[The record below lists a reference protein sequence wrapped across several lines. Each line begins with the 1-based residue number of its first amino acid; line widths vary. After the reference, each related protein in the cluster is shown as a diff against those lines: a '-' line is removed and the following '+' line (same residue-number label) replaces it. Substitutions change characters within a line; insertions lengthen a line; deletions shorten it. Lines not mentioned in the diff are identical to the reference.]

1 MCTYQ
6 NQLPVK
12 YFVRYYYKYNNYTV
26 TKIEIFDIGHSN
38 DECQNDLYVKTYDV
52 GHQNGHLNVE
62 HQHVMN
68 VKILS
73 LQRLTLKYG
82 TSKWFECQ
90 HHLNVEYQND
100 LL

>member
-1 MCTYQ
+1 M
-6 NQLPVK
+6 
-12 YFVRYYYKYNNYTV
+12 

-100 LL
+100 LRGGPFDMWGGYSFSFVIKLFF

>member
-1 MCTYQ
+1 M
-6 NQLPVK
+6 
-12 YFVRYYYKYNNYTV
+12 

-100 LL
+100 LRGGPFDTWGGYSFSFVIKLFF